1 MAGRASFEQITE
13 TDFSSLFQALS
24 ASPKGRLFLD
34 EYRRRNRSEE
44 AVQLFDSMK
53 RIETTIAGVRDQFQ
67 PERLAEELRNIAMT
81 LEIALDGAAADPEG
95 DDIARRFALI
105 GGAHLELARWPGG
118 SPAKTVSACV
128 TAPRMR
134 RLRSNS
140 RPIKAHSSRSLDLAI
155 TSPRPSGRRG
165 LHPPASHPR
174 YSRLRAPRQPFF
186 LAPPAGH

>member
-1 MAGRASFEQITE
+1 MAGRTSFEQITE

-81 LEIALDGAAADPEG
+81 LEIALDGATADPEG
-95 DDIARRFALI
+95 DATARRFALI
-105 GGAHLELARWPGG
+105 GRARLELASLVRGIAG
-118 SPAKTVSACV
+118 EDGRSVRDRAEDAAPAIELTADQSAFFQELGLGDHE
-128 TAPRMR
+128 P
-134 RLRSNS
+134 
-140 RPIKAHSSRSLDLAI
+140 
-155 TSPRPSGRRG
+155 SPR
-165 LHPPASHPR
+165 
-174 YSRLRAPRQPFF
+174 
-186 LAPPAGH
+186 

>member
-53 RIETTIAGVRDQFQ
+53 RIETTMAGMRDQFQ

-81 LEIALDGAAADPEG
+81 LEIALDGATADPEG

-105 GGAHLELARWPGG
+105 GGARLELASLVRGIAGEDGASVRDRAEDAAPAIELTADQSAFFQELGLG
-118 SPAKTVSACV
+118 DDEPSPE
-128 TAPRMR
+128 R
-134 RLRSNS
+134 
-140 RPIKAHSSRSLDLAI
+140 
-155 TSPRPSGRRG
+155 
-165 LHPPASHPR
+165 
-174 YSRLRAPRQPFF
+174 
-186 LAPPAGH
+186 